1 MDLHPFIGN
10 HETKAMA
17 IDNILHMIRN
27 YLSCSVCKMIVLVWL
42 MDEPWVIRSITEG
55 IAAMQAEAQVVTLI
69 CNKKNLISRW
79 KNDLTCEWRTDEW
92 LHVSLKSLPAFSA
105 MENMLAAYW
114 IVYSAKRELYI
125 ASKDVL
131 IWLSSVRMP
140 ARVPFSFQV

>member
-17 IDNILHMIRN
+17 IDNILHMVRN
-27 YLSCSVCKMIVLVWL
+27 FLNCSVCKMIVLVWL

-69 CNKKNLISRW
+69 CNKENLISRW

-92 LHVSLKSLPAFSA
+92 LNVSLKSLPAFSA
-105 MENMLAAYW
+105 MENTLDTDGIPAEKIAAD
-114 IVYSAKRELYI
+114 IISRLEMA
-125 ASKDVL
+125 
-131 IWLSSVRMP
+131 
-140 ARVPFSFQV
+140 